1 MLSKPIAI
9 TAIVAAIAL
18 HTESAAAEYG
28 WPVKPFHEQ
37 HAIRGNFGD
46 PRIPK
51 GGESFHF
58 GVDVY
63 APNGTAVYAT
73 QSGVATI
80 LPRHPGTVVVTAP
93 SGRIFQYWHMI
104 PTIRS
109 GQWVT
114 AYRTVVG
121 HIEYPWAHVHLTEIL
136 GGRIVNPLRPGALA
150 PYADSVAPVFVSLRL
165 ERSGEAVAP
174 DPLRG
179 SVDIV
184 ANIFDAPPIK
194 PAAPWRQAVVTPA
207 LIRWRVRNRYGV
219 VVRKWATSVDFRRVL
234 PLNSLFR
241 WVYATRTIQNRA
253 LRSGRYRFYV
263 AHRWETTALRDGK
276 YVVQVLAVDHRA
288 NAKGFLYPVTIDN
301 H

>member
-1 MLSKPIAI
+1 MLSKSIAI

-37 HAIRGNFGD
+37 HAIRGNFCD
-46 PRIPK
+46 PRIAK
-51 GGESFHF
+51 WVETFHF

-80 LPRHPGTVVVTAP
+80 MPRHGKTVVVTAP
-93 SGRIFQYWHMI
+93 SGRVFQYWHI
-104 PTIRS
+104 APTIRS

-121 HIEYPWAHVHLTEIL
+121 HIEYPWAHVHFTEVL
-136 GGRIVNPLRPGALA
+136 GGQIVNPLRPGALT
-150 PYADSVAPVFVSLRL
+150 PYADSVPPVFVSMRL
-165 ERSGEAVAP
+165 ERSGEPVSP
-174 DPLRG
+174 NPLRG

-194 PAAPWRQAVVTPA
+194 PATPWREAVVAPA
-207 LIRWRVRNRYGV
+207 LIQWRVRNKDGV
-219 VVRKWATSVDFRRVL
+219 VRRWASAVDFRRVR
-234 PLNSLFR
+234 PSNSLFR
-241 WVYATRTIQNRA
+241 WVYAARTIQNRA

-263 AHRWETTALRDGK
+263 AHRWDTTRLHDGD
-276 YVVQVLAVDHRA
+276 YVVQVIAVDHRA
-288 NAKGFLYPVTIDN
+288 NANVFSYPVTIDN